1 MTQFSFGQIRNPSEI
16 TDPPK
21 WQRPENSYVQGAV
34 CDQPSAQKMVRSE
47 NEHGEKN
54 REIGRSWERV
64 QAGTLPC
71 LGISIFDVSG
81 NSPYSILVSLMLV

>member
-1 MTQFSFGQIRNPSEI
+1 
-16 TDPPK
+16 
-21 WQRPENSYVQGAV
+21 
-34 CDQPSAQKMVRSE
+34 MVKKI
-47 NEHGEKN
+47 EKL
-54 REIGRSWERV
+54 EDLGKV

>member
-1 MTQFSFGQIRNPSEI
+1 MCLLGLQGEP
-16 TDPPK
+16 DPKAPK
-21 WQRPENSYVQGAV
+21 WQRPENSHVQVAV
-34 CDQPSAQKMVRSE
+34 CNQPSVQQMVRSE
-47 NEHGEKN
+47 NEHDEKN
-54 REIGRSWERV
+54 REIGRSWEKV